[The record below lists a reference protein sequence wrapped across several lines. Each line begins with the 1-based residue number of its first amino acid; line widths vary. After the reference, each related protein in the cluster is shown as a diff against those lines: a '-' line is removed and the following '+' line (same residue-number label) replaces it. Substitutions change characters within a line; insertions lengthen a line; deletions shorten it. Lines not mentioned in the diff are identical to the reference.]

1 MKEQKSSLNNS
12 IPILHLC
19 VSKKDVAII
28 TDKTSFYM
36 SFKILQNRFS
46 RLTLLVLLT
55 LSFTFTESIAD
66 TAPAAGGADPAV
78 VAKGKELFEGNC
90 TACHAVHKVK
100 VGPALKDIKKRRDIA
115 WIKKFVR
122 NSQNVIKSGD
132 AYAVALY
139 NQYNKTEMTAF
150 PSFKDDEIESI
161 VAYITDESAHPP
173 VEAGASTGDGKTV
186 PQADKED
193 YSTLI
198 LILTVITL
206 VLVAVTLIVFISV
219 IRKYL
224 RDKESTL
231 NEDDAEI
238 VNQKYSIMAVLK
250 SRIFIVSIS
259 LLFVCVAVRSCWVG
273 LVSIGVEQNYAPV
286 QPIPFSHKQHAGDMK
301 IDCGY
306 CHTGVYRG
314 KQANIPG
321 VNICMNCHSQVKEGS
336 RFGKDGIAKVIDH
349 YQKNRPIQW
358 VRVHNLP
365 DLAYFNHS
373 QHTVAGGIECVK
385 CHGQI
390 DSMEVVKQYSNLT
403 MGWCIN
409 CHRETAV
416 NGKDNAYYDRLL
428 KVHDEKVAAGIRKG
442 DMKVEHIGGLE
453 CAKCH
458 Y

>member
-1 MKEQKSSLNNS
+1 
-12 IPILHLC
+12 
-19 VSKKDVAII
+19 
-28 TDKTSFYM
+28 M
-36 SFKILQNRFS
+36 SFKILQNRLS
-46 RLTLLVLLT
+46 RLTFLVLLT
-55 LSFTFTESIAD
+55 LSINFSQTIAQ
-66 TAPAAGGADPAV
+66 TAPATGADPAV
-78 VAKGKELFEGNC
+78 LAKGKELFEGNC

-100 VGPALKDIKKRRDIA
+100 VGPALKDVNKRRDIT

-122 NSQNVIKSGD
+122 NSTKVIKTEKD
-132 AYAVALY
+132 PYAVALY
-139 NQYNKTEMTAF
+139 AKFNNTEMTSF
-150 PSFKDDEIESI
+150 PTFKDDEIESI
-161 VAYITDESAHPP
+161 VAYITSESANVPKEDN
-173 VEAGASTGDGKTV
+173 VAATTGGGEVK
-186 PQADKED
+186 ADKED
-193 YSTLI
+193 YSDLI
-198 LILTVITL
+198 LVLTVITL
-206 VLVAVTLIVFISV
+206 VLVAITLIVFITV

-224 RDKESTL
+224 KDREASLD
-231 NEDDAEI
+231 EDDVEV
-238 VNQKYSIMAVLK
+238 VNQKFRLSVVLK
-250 SRIFIVSIS
+250 SKLFIVCVI
-259 LLFVCVAVRSCWVG
+259 LLFTCVAVRSCWVG
-273 LVSIGVEQNYAPV
+273 LISIGVEQNYAPV
-286 QPIPFSHKQHAGDMK
+286 QPIPFSHKLHAGDLK

-321 VNICMNCHSQVKEGS
+321 VNICMNCHSQVKEGP
-336 RFGKDGIAKVIDH
+336 RFGKDGIAKVIEH

-390 DSMEVVKQYSNLT
+390 DSMEVVKQFSNLT

-428 KVHDEKVAAGIRKG
+428 KVHDDKVAAGIRKG

-453 CAKCH
+453 CSKCH

>member
-1 MKEQKSSLNNS
+1 
-12 IPILHLC
+12 
-19 VSKKDVAII
+19 
-28 TDKTSFYM
+28 M

-46 RLTLLVLLT
+46 RLTFLVLLT
-55 LSFTFTESIAD
+55 LSITFSELFAQ
-66 TAPAAGGADPAV
+66 AVQNAGPADPV

-100 VGPALKDIKKRRDIA
+100 VGPALKDVKKRRDIA

-122 NSQNVIKSGD
+122 NSQMVIKSGD
-132 AYAVALY
+132 PYAVKLY
-139 NQYNKTEMTAF
+139 NDYNKTEMTAF
-150 PSFKDDEIESI
+150 PTFKDEEIEAI
-161 VAYITDESAHPP
+161 VAYIVDEGKKTP
-173 VEAGASTGDGKTV
+173 VASTTGAVPTSTGAQPDKT
-186 PQADKED
+186 D
-193 YSTLI
+193 YSDLI
-198 LILTVITL
+198 LVLTVITL
-206 VLVAVTLIVFISV
+206 VLVAITLIVFITV

-224 RDKESTL
+224 RDKESAL
-231 NEDDAEI
+231 EEDEKEI
-238 VNQKYSIMAVLK
+238 VNQKFSLSDVLK
-250 SRIFIVSIS
+250 SKIFISIMVVV
-259 LLFVCVAVRSCWVG
+259 FTCVAVRSCWVG
-273 LVSIGVEQNYAPV
+273 LMGVGVEQNYAPV

-301 IDCGY
+301 IECGY
-306 CHTGVYRG
+306 CHTGVYKG

-373 QHTVAGGIECVK
+373 QHTVAGGLECVK

-416 NGKDNAYYDRLL
+416 NGKDNAYYDKLL
-428 KVHDEKVAAGIRKG
+428 KVHDDKVAAGLRKG

>member
-1 MKEQKSSLNNS
+1 
-12 IPILHLC
+12 
-19 VSKKDVAII
+19 
-28 TDKTSFYM
+28 M

-46 RLTLLVLLT
+46 RLTFLVLLT
-55 LSFTFTESIAD
+55 LSITFSESIAQD
-66 TAPAAGGADPAV
+66 KAPAATGADPAV
-78 VAKGKELFEGNC
+78 LAKGKELFEGNC

-150 PSFKDDEIESI
+150 PSFKDDEIEAVVS
-161 VAYITDESAHPP
+161 YITEES
-173 VEAGASTGDGKTV
+173 KNV
-186 PQADKED
+186 PQETKAATPGAAATDATPKND
-193 YSTLI
+193 YSDLI
-198 LILTVITL
+198 LVLTVITL
-206 VLVAVTLIVFISV
+206 VLVAVTLIVFITV

-224 RDKESTL
+224 RDREASL
-231 NEDDAEI
+231 DEDEKEI
-238 VNQKYSIMAVLK
+238 VNQKYSLGAVLK
-250 SRIFIVSIS
+250 SKIFISIVAVV
-259 LLFVCVAVRSCWVG
+259 FTCIAVRSCWVG
-273 LVSIGVEQNYAPV
+273 MMGIGVEQNYAPV

-301 IDCGY
+301 IECGY

-416 NGKDNAYYDRLL
+416 NGKDNAYYDKLL
-428 KVHDEKVAAGIRKG
+428 KVHDDKVAAGIRKG

-453 CAKCH
+453 CSKCH

>member
-1 MKEQKSSLNNS
+1 
-12 IPILHLC
+12 
-19 VSKKDVAII
+19 
-28 TDKTSFYM
+28 M

-46 RLTLLVLLT
+46 RLTFLVLLT
-55 LSFTFTESIAD
+55 LSFSFSNSIAD
-66 TAPAAGGADPAV
+66 TAPAPAAGGSDPAM
-78 VAKGKELFEGNC
+78 VADGKNLFEANC

-100 VGPALKDIKKRRDIA
+100 VGPALKDVKKRRDIA

-122 NSQNVIKSGD
+122 GSQNVIKSGD
-132 AYAVALY
+132 PYAVNLY
-139 NQYNKTEMTAF
+139 KQYNNTEMTAF
-150 PSFKDDEIESI
+150 PSFTDKEIESI
-161 VAYITDESAHPP
+161 VAYITEES
-173 VEAGASTGDGKTV
+173 KNV
-186 PQADKED
+186 PQENKAAVGGGVGGSAAPAND
-193 YSTLI
+193 YSDLI
-198 LILTVITL
+198 LILTIITL
-206 VLVAVTLIVFISV
+206 VLVAVTLIVFMTV

-224 RDKESTL
+224 RDREASL
-231 NEDDAEI
+231 DEDDKEI
-238 VNQKYSIMAVLK
+238 VNQKYSLSAVLK
-250 SRIFIVSIS
+250 SKIFISIVVV
-259 LLFVCVAVRSCWVG
+259 LFTCIAVRSCWVG
-273 LVSIGVEQNYAPV
+273 LMSVGVEQNYAPV

-336 RFGKDGIAKVIDH
+336 RFGKDGIALVIEH
-349 YQKNRPIQW
+349 YKKNKPVQW

-373 QHTVAGGIECVK
+373 QHTVAGGLDCIK

-416 NGKDNAYYDRLL
+416 NGKDNAYYDKLL

-453 CAKCH
+453 CSKCH

>member
-1 MKEQKSSLNNS
+1 
-12 IPILHLC
+12 
-19 VSKKDVAII
+19 
-28 TDKTSFYM
+28 M
-36 SFKILQNRFS
+36 SFKILQNRLS
-46 RLTLLVLLT
+46 RLTFLVLLT
-55 LSFTFTESIAD
+55 LSINFSQTFAQ
-66 TAPAAGGADPAV
+66 TAPASGGADPAV
-78 VAKGKELFEGNC
+78 IAKGKDLFEGNC
-90 TACHAVHKVK
+90 TACHAIYTVK
-100 VGPALKDIKKRRDIA
+100 VGPALKDVKNRRDIT
-115 WIKKFVR
+115 WIKNFVH
-122 NSQNVIKSGD
+122 NSTKVIKID
-132 AYAVALY
+132 KDPYAVALY
-139 NQYNKTEMTAF
+139 AKYNNTEMTSF

-161 VAYITDESAHPP
+161 VAYIMDQSKPENAPKDVAQP
-173 VEAGASTGDGKTV
+173 AGNGAGSTAA
-186 PQADKED
+186 PQDD
-193 YSTLI
+193 YSDLI
-198 LILTVITL
+198 LILTIITL
-206 VLVAVTLIVFISV
+206 VLVAITLLVFLTV

-224 RDKESTL
+224 KDKETSL
-231 NEDDAEI
+231 DEEDNEL
-238 VNQKYSIMAVLK
+238 VNQKFRLSVVLK
-250 SRIFIVSIS
+250 SKLFIVCII
-259 LLFVCVAVRSCWVG
+259 LLFTCVAVRSCWVG
-273 LVSIGVEQNYAPV
+273 LISIGVEQNYAPV

-336 RFGKDGIAKVIDH
+336 RFGKDGIAKVIEH

-390 DSMEVVKQYSNLT
+390 DSMEVVKQFSNLT

-428 KVHDEKVAAGIRKG
+428 KVHDDKVAAGIRKG

-453 CAKCH
+453 CSKCH